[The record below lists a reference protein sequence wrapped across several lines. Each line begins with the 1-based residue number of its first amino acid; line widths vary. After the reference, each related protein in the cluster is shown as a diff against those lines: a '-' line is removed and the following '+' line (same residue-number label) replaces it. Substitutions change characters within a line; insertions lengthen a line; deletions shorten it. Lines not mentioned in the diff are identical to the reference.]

1 MHCLG
6 GRAKLGAILW
16 MKRHWYR
23 FVPQIERSEF
33 GEASPASFSS
43 VVMRKGVMCNDG
55 GEDFLLGG
63 SSIGSWEVRSRI
75 LVIEKDFI
83 FLILRGAYIRNFNL
97 IF

>member
-1 MHCLG
+1 M
-6 GRAKLGAILW
+6 
-16 MKRHWYR
+16 
-23 FVPQIERSEF
+23 
-33 GEASPASFSS
+33 ASPASFSS
-43 VVMRKGVMCNDG
+43 VVMRKGVMMCNDG

-63 SSIGSWEVRSRI
+63 SSIGSWEVGSRI

>member
-1 MHCLG
+1 MRVLHGISRIFFECG
-6 GRAKLGAILW
+6 DE
-16 MKRHWYR
+16 
-23 FVPQIERSEF
+23 ER
-33 GEASPASFSS
+33 
-43 VVMRKGVMCNDG
+43 CNDG